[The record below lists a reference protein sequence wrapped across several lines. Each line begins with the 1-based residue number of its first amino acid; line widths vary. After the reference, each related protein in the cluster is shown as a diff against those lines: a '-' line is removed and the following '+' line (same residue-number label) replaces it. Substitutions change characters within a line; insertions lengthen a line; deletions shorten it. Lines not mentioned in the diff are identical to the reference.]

1 MFERDWFGRALA
13 KEPEKLRF
21 YRRNF
26 MKVSRSGGEN
36 MSPFEIISIV
46 LVILEII
53 TQLIIALVNANEKSN
68 HEK

>member
-1 MFERDWFGRALA
+1 
-13 KEPEKLRF
+13 
-21 YRRNF
+21 
-26 MKVSRSGGEN
+26 

-53 TQLIIALVNANEKSN
+53 TQLIIALINANEKSN